1 MPSKK
6 KANPNKESTT
16 SKKIIVPIK
25 KEKKI
30 IPKQK
35 NPLAFATL
43 SPSDLWNSF
52 DDVFSQFRND
62 FEDLL
67 FPSPWT
73 SIFPITQTRTP
84 LVDLEDQGKNFLLKA
99 EMPGFKKENIE
110 IDVQEDSISV
120 TAEVGWVYDKKE
132 QEYICKERE
141 CKSFYRTIQLPEE
154 INVEEVS
161 AELSDG
167 VLEVNLP
174 KKKPKKKRK
183 VTIK

>member
-1 MPSKK
+1 
-6 KANPNKESTT
+6 
-16 SKKIIVPIK
+16 
-25 KEKKI
+25 
-30 IPKQK
+30 
-35 NPLAFATL
+35 
-43 SPSDLWNSF
+43 
-52 DDVFSQFRND
+52 
-62 FEDLL
+62 
-67 FPSPWT
+67 
-73 SIFPITQTRTP
+73 
-84 LVDLEDQGKNFLLKA
+84 
-99 EMPGFKKENIE
+99 MPGFKKEDIE
-110 IDVQEDSISV
+110 IEVQEDSISV
-120 TAEVGWVYDKKE
+120 NAEVGWVYDKKE

>member
-1 MPSKK
+1 MPRKK
-6 KANPNKESTT
+6 KANPNKESST
-16 SKKIIVPIK
+16 SKKIKVPIK

-30 IPKQK
+30 IPRQE

-43 SPSDLWNSF
+43 FPSDLCNSF
-52 DDVFSQFRND
+52 DNVFSQFRND

-99 EMPGFKKENIE
+99 EMPGFKKEDIE

-120 TAEVGWVYDKKE
+120 NAEVGWVYDKKE

-154 INVEEVS
+154 INVEEVV
-161 AELSDG
+161 AELSEG
-167 VLEVNLP
+167 VLEVYLP
-174 KKKPKKKRK
+174 KKTPKRKRK
-183 VTIK
+183 VAIK